1 MIVGIQS
8 GGIGKVDMS
17 QTGGTTDKSKSK
29 DKASGTFEDLM
40 NLAATNPNTT
50 TQTANSATMKN
61 DVDAV
66 KQADTTVSGEKKQS
80 DLNKYTR
87 SDAKTET
94 TRTTGAEKAKR
105 NEAPQEVESDDLKAE
120 LLSNKLKKLL
130 NVDDETLQNLLQT
143 AGLTM
148 QDLLDPAVM
157 KNFILQINDATSVDL
172 LIDESLNN
180 LMQQAMQLL
189 DEVLNVV
196 DETVIST
203 EVPVEELLPE
213 ESSSAQT
220 EPQETVLD
228 AEKPQTVEAKTE
240 TVAQTTPEEDVT
252 RTDGKSVETQ
262 TVDTEV
268 QVTVQTEDAGDS
280 DASADMM
287 KQNAEGVISNLNQA
301 MAQACACVKFP
312 SGKASSPIW
321 NISSASSSSNS
332 ILPSGRT
339 TVSVRTFSPV
349 SFSIWFSAFS
359 GAVSFSTASVTIEP
373 DSAFTKSRFIRSNT
387 RFIFAASSANTM
399 TSVWSGF
406 TLSLMTTYKIPLA
419 LASFANSFKRSPGT
433 VKNFIGR
440 CSFNILVSLV
450 FPLVFF
456 WSFKAAAIKTATC
469 FATFPVIFS
478 EYSIPS
484 RLYRTT

>member
-157 KNFILQINDATSVDL
+157 KDFILQINDATSVDL

-220 EPQETVLD
+220 EPQETVVD

-301 MAQACACVKFP
+301 MAQATGEEIAATPFDTDIVRQVVDEIRVNLSKDVTSMTLQLNP
-312 SGKASSPIW
+312 EQLGKVQIHVSTKNGVMQAQIIAETEAAKAAVESGLAVLKE
-321 NISSASSSSNS
+321 
-332 ILPSGRT
+332 
-339 TVSVRTFSPV
+339 
-349 SFSIWFSAFS
+349 AFENQDLKVDAIEVMVGTPDYFMEES
-359 GAVSFSTASVTIEP
+359 GAEAQMEQKEQKSGNSTGPVNFTGNSDDDIIE
-373 DSAFTKSRFIRSNT
+373 D
-387 RFIFAASSANTM
+387 
-399 TSVWSGF
+399 
-406 TLSLMTTYKIPLA
+406 
-419 LASFANSFKRSPGT
+419 
-433 VKNFIGR
+433 
-440 CSFNILVSLV
+440 VSLETEMM
-450 FPLVFF
+450 
-456 WSFKAAAIKTATC
+456 KAQGNQVNYMA
-469 FATFPVIFS
+469 
-478 EYSIPS
+478 
-484 RLYRTT
+484 

>member
-50 TQTANSATMKN
+50 TQTADSATMKN

-157 KNFILQINDATSVDL
+157 KDFILQINDATSVDL

-220 EPQETVLD
+220 EPQETVVD

-262 TVDTEV
+262 NVDTEV
-268 QVTVQTEDAGDS
+268 QVTVQIEDAGDS
-280 DASADMM
+280 DSSADMM
-287 KQNAEGVISNLNQA
+287 KQNAEGVISNQA
-301 MAQACACVKFP
+301 MAQATGEEIAATPFDTSVTQTDIVRQVVDEIRVNLSKDVTSMTLQLNP
-312 SGKASSPIW
+312 EQLGKVQIHVSTKNGVMQAQIIAETEAAKAAVESGLAVLKE
-321 NISSASSSSNS
+321 
-332 ILPSGRT
+332 
-339 TVSVRTFSPV
+339 
-349 SFSIWFSAFS
+349 AFENQDLKVDAIEVMVGTPDYFMEES
-359 GAVSFSTASVTIEP
+359 GAEAQMEQKEQKSGNSTGPVNFTGNSDDDIIE
-373 DSAFTKSRFIRSNT
+373 D
-387 RFIFAASSANTM
+387 
-399 TSVWSGF
+399 
-406 TLSLMTTYKIPLA
+406 
-419 LASFANSFKRSPGT
+419 
-433 VKNFIGR
+433 
-440 CSFNILVSLV
+440 VSLETEMM
-450 FPLVFF
+450 
-456 WSFKAAAIKTATC
+456 KAQGNQVNYMA
-469 FATFPVIFS
+469 
-478 EYSIPS
+478 
-484 RLYRTT
+484 

>member
-29 DKASGTFEDLM
+29 DKASGTFADLM

-50 TQTANSATMKN
+50 TQTADSATMKN

-105 NEAPQEVESDDLKAE
+105 NEAPQEAEGDDLKAE

-157 KNFILQINDATSVDL
+157 KDFILQINDATSVDL

-220 EPQETVLD
+220 EPQETVVD

-301 MAQACACVKFP
+301 MAQATGEEIAATPFDTSVTQTDIVRQVVDEIRVNLSKDVTSMNP
-312 SGKASSPIW
+312 EQLGKVQIHVSTKNGVMQAQIIAETEAAKAAVESGLAVLKE
-321 NISSASSSSNS
+321 
-332 ILPSGRT
+332 
-339 TVSVRTFSPV
+339 
-349 SFSIWFSAFS
+349 AFENQDLKVDAIEVMVGTPDYFMEES
-359 GAVSFSTASVTIEP
+359 GAEAQMEQKEQKSGNSTGPVNFTGNSDDDIIE
-373 DSAFTKSRFIRSNT
+373 D
-387 RFIFAASSANTM
+387 
-399 TSVWSGF
+399 
-406 TLSLMTTYKIPLA
+406 
-419 LASFANSFKRSPGT
+419 
-433 VKNFIGR
+433 
-440 CSFNILVSLV
+440 VSLETEMM
-450 FPLVFF
+450 
-456 WSFKAAAIKTATC
+456 KAQGNQVNYMA
-469 FATFPVIFS
+469 
-478 EYSIPS
+478 
-484 RLYRTT
+484 

>member
-29 DKASGTFEDLM
+29 DKASGTFADLM
-40 NLAATNPNTT
+40 NLAATNSNTT

-105 NEAPQEVESDDLKAE
+105 NEAPQEAEGDDLKAE

-157 KNFILQINDATSVDL
+157 KDFILQINDATSVDL

-213 ESSSAQT
+213 ESASAQT
-220 EPQETVLD
+220 EPQETVVD
-228 AEKPQTVEAKTE
+228 AEKPQTVEANAE

-252 RTDGKSVETQ
+252 RTSGKSVETQ
-262 TVDTEV
+262 TVDTEAQATGEEIAATPFDTLVTQTDIVRQVVDEIRVNLSKDVTSMTLQLNPEQLGKV
-268 QVTVQTEDAGDS
+268 QIHVSAKNGVMQAQIIAETEAAKAAVESGLAVLKEAFENQDLKVDAIEVMVGTPDYFMEESGAEAQMEQKEQKSRNSTGPVNFTGNS
-280 DASADMM
+280 DDDIIEDVSLETEMM
-287 KQNAEGVISNLNQA
+287 KAQGNQVNY
-301 MAQACACVKFP
+301 MA
-312 SGKASSPIW
+312 
-321 NISSASSSSNS
+321 
-332 ILPSGRT
+332 
-339 TVSVRTFSPV
+339 
-349 SFSIWFSAFS
+349 
-359 GAVSFSTASVTIEP
+359 
-373 DSAFTKSRFIRSNT
+373 
-387 RFIFAASSANTM
+387 
-399 TSVWSGF
+399 
-406 TLSLMTTYKIPLA
+406 
-419 LASFANSFKRSPGT
+419 
-433 VKNFIGR
+433 
-440 CSFNILVSLV
+440 
-450 FPLVFF
+450 
-456 WSFKAAAIKTATC
+456 
-469 FATFPVIFS
+469 
-478 EYSIPS
+478 
-484 RLYRTT
+484 

>member
-29 DKASGTFEDLM
+29 DKASGTFADLM
-40 NLAATNPNTT
+40 NLAATNSNTT

-105 NEAPQEVESDDLKAE
+105 NEAPQEAEGDDLKAE

-157 KNFILQINDATSVDL
+157 KDFILQINDATSVDL

-213 ESSSAQT
+213 ESASAQT
-220 EPQETVLD
+220 EPQETVVD
-228 AEKPQTVEAKTE
+228 AEKPQTVEAKAE
-240 TVAQTTPEEDVT
+240 TVAQTTPEDVT
-252 RTDGKSVETQ
+252 RTSGKSVETQ

-268 QVTVQTEDAGDS
+268 QVTVQTEDVGDS
-280 DASADMM
+280 DASADLM

-301 MAQACACVKFP
+301 MAQATGEEIAATPFDTSVTQTDIVRQVVDEIRVNLSKDVTSMTLQLNPEQLGKVQIHVSTKNGVMQAQIIAETEAAKAAVESGLAVLKEAFENQDLKVDAIEVMVGTPDYFMEEGGAEAQMEQKEQKSGNSTGPVKFT
-312 SGKASSPIW
+312 G
-321 NISSASSSSNS
+321 NS
-332 ILPSGRT
+332 DDDI
-339 TVSVRTFSPV
+339 
-349 SFSIWFSAFS
+349 
-359 GAVSFSTASVTIEP
+359 IE
-373 DSAFTKSRFIRSNT
+373 D
-387 RFIFAASSANTM
+387 
-399 TSVWSGF
+399 
-406 TLSLMTTYKIPLA
+406 
-419 LASFANSFKRSPGT
+419 
-433 VKNFIGR
+433 
-440 CSFNILVSLV
+440 VSLETEMM
-450 FPLVFF
+450 
-456 WSFKAAAIKTATC
+456 KAQGNQVNYMA
-469 FATFPVIFS
+469 
-478 EYSIPS
+478 
-484 RLYRTT
+484 

>member
-29 DKASGTFEDLM
+29 DKASGTFADLM

-50 TQTANSATMKN
+50 TQTADSATMKN

-105 NEAPQEVESDDLKAE
+105 NEAPQEAE

-157 KNFILQINDATSVDL
+157 KDFILQINDATSVDL

-301 MAQACACVKFP
+301 MAQATGEEIAATPFDTSVTQTDIVRQVVDEIKLNLSKDVTSMTLQLNP
-312 SGKASSPIW
+312 EQLGKVQIHVSTKNGVMQAQIIAETEAAKAAVESGLAVLKE
-321 NISSASSSSNS
+321 
-332 ILPSGRT
+332 
-339 TVSVRTFSPV
+339 
-349 SFSIWFSAFS
+349 AFENQDLKVDAIEVMVGTPDYFMEES
-359 GAVSFSTASVTIEP
+359 GAEAQMEQKEQKSGNSTGPVNFTGNSDDDIIE
-373 DSAFTKSRFIRSNT
+373 D
-387 RFIFAASSANTM
+387 
-399 TSVWSGF
+399 
-406 TLSLMTTYKIPLA
+406 
-419 LASFANSFKRSPGT
+419 
-433 VKNFIGR
+433 
-440 CSFNILVSLV
+440 VSLETEMM
-450 FPLVFF
+450 
-456 WSFKAAAIKTATC
+456 KAQGNQVNYMA
-469 FATFPVIFS
+469 
-478 EYSIPS
+478 
-484 RLYRTT
+484 

>member
-29 DKASGTFEDLM
+29 DKASGTFADLM

-50 TQTANSATMKN
+50 TQTADSATMKN

-66 KQADTTVSGEKKQS
+66 KQADTMVSGEKKQS

-105 NEAPQEVESDDLKAE
+105 NEAPQEAEGDDLKAE

-148 QDLLDPAVM
+148 QDPAVM
-157 KNFILQINDATSVDL
+157 KDFILQINDATSVDL

-220 EPQETVLD
+220 EPQETVVD

-301 MAQACACVKFP
+301 MAQATGEEIAATPFDTSVTQTDIVRQVVDEIRVNLSKDVTSMTLQLNP
-312 SGKASSPIW
+312 EQLGKVQIHVSTKNGVMQAQIIAETEAAKAAVESGLAVLKE
-321 NISSASSSSNS
+321 
-332 ILPSGRT
+332 
-339 TVSVRTFSPV
+339 
-349 SFSIWFSAFS
+349 AFENQDLKVDAIEVMVGTPDYFMEES
-359 GAVSFSTASVTIEP
+359 GAEAQMEQKEQKSGNSTGPVNFTGNSDDDIIE
-373 DSAFTKSRFIRSNT
+373 D
-387 RFIFAASSANTM
+387 
-399 TSVWSGF
+399 
-406 TLSLMTTYKIPLA
+406 
-419 LASFANSFKRSPGT
+419 
-433 VKNFIGR
+433 
-440 CSFNILVSLV
+440 VSLETEMM
-450 FPLVFF
+450 
-456 WSFKAAAIKTATC
+456 KAQGNQVNYMA
-469 FATFPVIFS
+469 
-478 EYSIPS
+478 
-484 RLYRTT
+484 

>member
-29 DKASGTFEDLM
+29 DKASGTFADLM

-50 TQTANSATMKN
+50 TQTADSATMKN

-105 NEAPQEVESDDLKAE
+105 NEAPQEAEGDDLKAE

-157 KNFILQINDATSVDL
+157 KDFILQINDATSVDL

-220 EPQETVLD
+220 EPQETV
-228 AEKPQTVEAKTE
+228 VEAKTE

-301 MAQACACVKFP
+301 MAQATGEEIAATPFDTSVTQTDIVRQVVDEIKLNLSKDVTSMTLQLNP
-312 SGKASSPIW
+312 EQLGKVQIHVSTKNGVMQAQIIAETEAAKAAVESGLAVLKE
-321 NISSASSSSNS
+321 
-332 ILPSGRT
+332 
-339 TVSVRTFSPV
+339 
-349 SFSIWFSAFS
+349 AFENQDLKVDAIEVMVGTPDYFMEES
-359 GAVSFSTASVTIEP
+359 GAEAQMEQKEQKSGNST
-373 DSAFTKSRFIRSNT
+373 
-387 RFIFAASSANTM
+387 
-399 TSVWSGF
+399 
-406 TLSLMTTYKIPLA
+406 
-419 LASFANSFKRSPGT
+419 GT
-433 VKNFIGR
+433 VNFTGNSDDDI
-440 CSFNILVSLV
+440 IEDVSLETEMM
-450 FPLVFF
+450 
-456 WSFKAAAIKTATC
+456 KAQGNQVNYMA
-469 FATFPVIFS
+469 
-478 EYSIPS
+478 
-484 RLYRTT
+484 

>member
-29 DKASGTFEDLM
+29 DKASGTFADLM

-50 TQTANSATMKN
+50 TQTADSATMKN

-105 NEAPQEVESDDLKAE
+105 NEAPQEAEGDDLKAE

-157 KNFILQINDATSVDL
+157 KDFILQINDATSVDL

-220 EPQETVLD
+220 EPQETVVD

-240 TVAQTTPEEDVT
+240 TVAQTTPEEEDVT

-301 MAQACACVKFP
+301 MAQATGEEIAATPFDTSVTQTDIVRQVVDEIRVNLSKDVTSMTLQLNP
-312 SGKASSPIW
+312 EQLGKVQIHVSTKNGVMQAQIIAETEAAKAAVESGLAVLKE
-321 NISSASSSSNS
+321 
-332 ILPSGRT
+332 
-339 TVSVRTFSPV
+339 
-349 SFSIWFSAFS
+349 AFENQDLKVDAIEVMVGTPDYFMEES
-359 GAVSFSTASVTIEP
+359 GAEAQMEQKEQKSGNSTGPVNFTGNSDDDIIE
-373 DSAFTKSRFIRSNT
+373 D
-387 RFIFAASSANTM
+387 
-399 TSVWSGF
+399 
-406 TLSLMTTYKIPLA
+406 
-419 LASFANSFKRSPGT
+419 
-433 VKNFIGR
+433 
-440 CSFNILVSLV
+440 VSLETEMM
-450 FPLVFF
+450 
-456 WSFKAAAIKTATC
+456 KAQGNQVNYMA
-469 FATFPVIFS
+469 
-478 EYSIPS
+478 
-484 RLYRTT
+484 

>member
-29 DKASGTFEDLM
+29 DKASGTFADLM

-50 TQTANSATMKN
+50 AQTANSATTKN

-66 KQADTTVSGEKKQS
+66 KQADTTVSNEKKQT

-94 TRTTGAEKAKR
+94 TRAGAEKAKR
-105 NEAPQEVESDDLKAE
+105 NEASQETESDDLKAE
-120 LLSNKLKKLL
+120 LLSNKLIKLL

-148 QDLLDPAVM
+148 QDLLDPATM
-157 KNFILQINDATSVDL
+157 KDFILQINDATSVDL

-189 DEVLNVV
+189 DEVLQVSDDTTLAGGLSV
-196 DETVIST
+196 D
-203 EVPVEELLPE
+203 ELLPE
-213 ESSSAQT
+213 EPVTAQT
-220 EPQETVLD
+220 EKQETAVD
-228 AEKPQTVEAKTE
+228 AEKPQTVEANAE

-252 RTDGKSVETQ
+252 RTDGKSAETQ

-280 DASADMM
+280 DASADLM

-301 MAQACACVKFP
+301 LAQVTGEEIAATPFDTSVTQTDIVRQVVDEIKLNLSKDVTSMTLQLNP
-312 SGKASSPIW
+312 EQLGKVQIHVSTKNGVMQAQIIAETEAAKAAVESGLAVLKE
-321 NISSASSSSNS
+321 
-332 ILPSGRT
+332 
-339 TVSVRTFSPV
+339 
-349 SFSIWFSAFS
+349 AFENQDLKVDAIEVMVGTPDYFTEES
-359 GAVSFSTASVTIEP
+359 GAEAQMEQKEQKSGNST
-373 DSAFTKSRFIRSNT
+373 
-387 RFIFAASSANTM
+387 
-399 TSVWSGF
+399 
-406 TLSLMTTYKIPLA
+406 
-419 LASFANSFKRSPGT
+419 GT
-433 VKNFIGR
+433 VNFTGNSDDDI
-440 CSFNILVSLV
+440 SEDASLETEMM
-450 FPLVFF
+450 
-456 WSFKAAAIKTATC
+456 KAQGNQVNYMA
-469 FATFPVIFS
+469 
-478 EYSIPS
+478 
-484 RLYRTT
+484 

>member
-29 DKASGTFEDLM
+29 DKASGTFADLM

-50 TQTANSATMKN
+50 TQTADSATMKN

-105 NEAPQEVESDDLKAE
+105 NEAPQEAEGDDLKAE

-130 NVDDETLQNLLQT
+130 NVDDETLQ
-143 AGLTM
+143 
-148 QDLLDPAVM
+148 DLLDPAVM
-157 KNFILQINDATSVDL
+157 KDFILQINDATSVDL

-220 EPQETVLD
+220 EPQETVVD

-301 MAQACACVKFP
+301 MAQATGEEIAATPFDTSVTQTDIVRQVVDEIRVNLSKDVTSMTLQLNP
-312 SGKASSPIW
+312 EQLGKVQIHVSTKNGVMQAQIIAETEAAKAAVESGLAVLKE
-321 NISSASSSSNS
+321 
-332 ILPSGRT
+332 
-339 TVSVRTFSPV
+339 
-349 SFSIWFSAFS
+349 AFENQDLKVDAIEVMVGTPDYFMEES
-359 GAVSFSTASVTIEP
+359 GAEAQMEQKEQKSGNSTGPVNFTGNSDDDIIE
-373 DSAFTKSRFIRSNT
+373 D
-387 RFIFAASSANTM
+387 
-399 TSVWSGF
+399 
-406 TLSLMTTYKIPLA
+406 
-419 LASFANSFKRSPGT
+419 
-433 VKNFIGR
+433 
-440 CSFNILVSLV
+440 VSLETEMM
-450 FPLVFF
+450 
-456 WSFKAAAIKTATC
+456 KAQGNQVNYMA
-469 FATFPVIFS
+469 
-478 EYSIPS
+478 
-484 RLYRTT
+484 

>member
-29 DKASGTFEDLM
+29 DKASGTFADLM

-50 TQTANSATMKN
+50 TQTADSATMKN

-105 NEAPQEVESDDLKAE
+105 NEAPQEAEGDDLKAE
-120 LLSNKLKKLL
+120 LLEKLL

-157 KNFILQINDATSVDL
+157 KDFILQINDATSVDL

-301 MAQACACVKFP
+301 MAQATGEEIAATPFDTSVTQTDIVRQVVDEIKLNLSKDVTSMTLQLNP
-312 SGKASSPIW
+312 EQLGKVQIHVSTKNGVMQAQIIAETEAAKAAVESGLAVLKE
-321 NISSASSSSNS
+321 
-332 ILPSGRT
+332 
-339 TVSVRTFSPV
+339 
-349 SFSIWFSAFS
+349 AFENQDLKVDAIEVMVGTPDYFMEES
-359 GAVSFSTASVTIEP
+359 GAEAQMEQKEQKSGNSTGPVNFTGNSDDDIIE
-373 DSAFTKSRFIRSNT
+373 D
-387 RFIFAASSANTM
+387 
-399 TSVWSGF
+399 
-406 TLSLMTTYKIPLA
+406 
-419 LASFANSFKRSPGT
+419 
-433 VKNFIGR
+433 
-440 CSFNILVSLV
+440 VSLETEMM
-450 FPLVFF
+450 
-456 WSFKAAAIKTATC
+456 KAQGNQVNYMA
-469 FATFPVIFS
+469 
-478 EYSIPS
+478 
-484 RLYRTT
+484 

>member
-157 KNFILQINDATSVDL
+157 KDFILQINDATSVDL

-220 EPQETVLD
+220 EPQETVVD

-240 TVAQTTPEEDVT
+240 TVAQTTPEDVT

-301 MAQACACVKFP
+301 MAQATGEEIAATPFDTSVTQTDIVRQVVDEIRVNLSKDVTSMTLQLNP
-312 SGKASSPIW
+312 EQLGKVQIHVSTKNGVMQAQIIAETEAAKAAVESGLAVLKE
-321 NISSASSSSNS
+321 
-332 ILPSGRT
+332 
-339 TVSVRTFSPV
+339 
-349 SFSIWFSAFS
+349 AFENQDLKVDAIEVMVGTPDYFMEES
-359 GAVSFSTASVTIEP
+359 GAEAQMEQKEQKSGNSTGPVNFTGNSDDDIIE
-373 DSAFTKSRFIRSNT
+373 D
-387 RFIFAASSANTM
+387 
-399 TSVWSGF
+399 
-406 TLSLMTTYKIPLA
+406 
-419 LASFANSFKRSPGT
+419 
-433 VKNFIGR
+433 
-440 CSFNILVSLV
+440 VSLETEMM
-450 FPLVFF
+450 
-456 WSFKAAAIKTATC
+456 KAQGNQVNYMA
-469 FATFPVIFS
+469 
-478 EYSIPS
+478 
-484 RLYRTT
+484 

>member
-50 TQTANSATMKN
+50 TQTADSATMKN
-61 DVDAV
+61 DVYAV

-157 KNFILQINDATSVDL
+157 KDFILQINDATSVDL
-172 LIDESLNN
+172 LIDESLK
-180 LMQQAMQLL
+180 AMQLL

-220 EPQETVLD
+220 EPQETVVD

-301 MAQACACVKFP
+301 MAQATGEEIAATPFDTSVTQTDIVRQVVDEIRVNLSKDVTSMTLQLNP
-312 SGKASSPIW
+312 EQLGKVQIHVSTKNGVMQAQIIAETEAAKAAVESGLAVLKE
-321 NISSASSSSNS
+321 
-332 ILPSGRT
+332 
-339 TVSVRTFSPV
+339 
-349 SFSIWFSAFS
+349 AFENQDLKVDAIEVMVGTPDYFMEES
-359 GAVSFSTASVTIEP
+359 GAEAQMEQKEQKSGNSTGPVNFTGNSDDDIIE
-373 DSAFTKSRFIRSNT
+373 D
-387 RFIFAASSANTM
+387 
-399 TSVWSGF
+399 
-406 TLSLMTTYKIPLA
+406 
-419 LASFANSFKRSPGT
+419 
-433 VKNFIGR
+433 
-440 CSFNILVSLV
+440 VSLETEMM
-450 FPLVFF
+450 
-456 WSFKAAAIKTATC
+456 KAQGNQVNYMA
-469 FATFPVIFS
+469 
-478 EYSIPS
+478 
-484 RLYRTT
+484 

>member
-29 DKASGTFEDLM
+29 DKASGTFADLM

-50 TQTANSATMKN
+50 TQTADSATMKN

-105 NEAPQEVESDDLKAE
+105 NEAPQEAEGDDLKAE

-157 KNFILQINDATSVDL
+157 KDFILQINDA
-172 LIDESLNN
+172 SLNN

-301 MAQACACVKFP
+301 MAQATGEEIAATPFDTSVTQTDIVRQVVDEIKLNLSKDVTSMTLQLNP
-312 SGKASSPIW
+312 EQLGKVQIHVSTKNGVMQAQIIAETEAAKAAVESGLAVLKE
-321 NISSASSSSNS
+321 
-332 ILPSGRT
+332 
-339 TVSVRTFSPV
+339 
-349 SFSIWFSAFS
+349 AFENQDLKVDAIEVMVGTPDYFMEES
-359 GAVSFSTASVTIEP
+359 GAEAQMEQKEQKSGNSTGPVNFTGNSDDDIIE
-373 DSAFTKSRFIRSNT
+373 D
-387 RFIFAASSANTM
+387 
-399 TSVWSGF
+399 
-406 TLSLMTTYKIPLA
+406 
-419 LASFANSFKRSPGT
+419 
-433 VKNFIGR
+433 
-440 CSFNILVSLV
+440 VSLETEMM
-450 FPLVFF
+450 
-456 WSFKAAAIKTATC
+456 KAQGNQVNYMA
-469 FATFPVIFS
+469 
-478 EYSIPS
+478 
-484 RLYRTT
+484 